1 MERKVLSQ
9 LKGLTERNKTNDTS
23 INVCDDDF
31 DLDFNSSLWDKNLCP
46 CSQPF
51 TKGSL
56 TIDCNKCSQKWH
68 SACVN
73 LAGLTQASIKKLVS
87 WNCPKCYISPY
98 VDQERGQNFKE
109 FLKITSNIAKVNEE
123 LKENSR
129 GVEFFNLHLRRLLI
143 SEEDYVKD
151 SERISRLETSLDEI
165 KTMLSNNVSPSTDK
179 SHLKALEEE
188 IEAIKDSIGK
198 ITAATIDIHNKQTT
212 HPPIDLENFVKSADK
227 ITASISSL
235 ENSNVSIMKNIESL
249 KETVTKGV
257 TIKAE
262 PREDSDQRFEALNVV
277 IRDIDSQLK
286 NINQHVC
293 PVAGPTFLKLE
304 DTSEPEPEHEQ
315 DANLSVAMTPNTF
328 SPHYEPPSTEDQH
341 PCKPYE
347 CYKEDVVPHDVHEK
361 VIKLMEEHVNDFTS
375 VGGSREVLYF
385 GEYSYSYTGTKHD
398 ARETPLAIQELL
410 DSIRPHLPNPNCWLN
425 SCLVTRYKG
434 AKSHIPLHR
443 DDEPPIDPESVIVT
457 ASLGNQRTLNF
468 VNNAGDQHESLTL
481 QDQSVYVMSRYS
493 QDFWQHEI
501 SPLTPETPDTE
512 SEPNDIESLRYS
524 FTFRHISPHFINST
538 ILVGDSNTQEVKF
551 GRGVGTLGRWVPGKR
566 VKAAIIEH
574 IPPPHKIGPYRNVVL
589 HTGINN
595 LTNENRPSN
604 RVLVN
609 KLRAKCSDITSV
621 YPKTRVYVS
630 LLLPTKSRLVNRR
643 VTDFNNMIL
652 DMVFNLKNVFIIDN
666 SIIGDESGCMPAKY
680 GRYLRNSVP
689 NANDIVHL
697 GRTGIRIFCVNI
709 KKSIM
714 NRGLNQSRDRYSGSG
729 GNYVQAVGRGQRK

>member
-23 INVCDDDF
+23 ILNVCDDDF
-31 DLDFNSSLWDKNLCP
+31 DIDFNSSLWDKNLCP

-73 LAGLTQASIKKLVS
+73 LVGLTQASIKKLAVAG

-151 SERISRLETSLDEI
+151 SERISCLETSLAEI
-165 KTMLSNNVSPSTDK
+165 KTMLSNNVSLSTDS
-179 SHLKALEEE
+179 SHLQALEEE
-188 IEAIKDSIGK
+188 IKDIKDSIGK
-198 ITAATIDIHNKQTT
+198 ITAVTIDIHNKQST

-235 ENSNVSIMKNIESL
+235 ESSNESIMKNIESL

-257 TIKAE
+257 AIKAE

-293 PVAGPTFLKLE
+293 PVMEPNFLKLE
-304 DTSEPEPEHEQ
+304 DTSEPEQDQ

-328 SPHYEPPSTEDQH
+328 SPHYEPPPTEGQQH
-341 PCKPYE
+341 LCKPYE
-347 CYKEDVVPHDVHEK
+347 CYKEDVIPHTVHEK
-361 VIKLMEEHVNDFTS
+361 VTKLMEEHVDDFTS

-410 DSIRPHLPNPNCWLN
+410 DSIRPHLPDPNCWLN

-457 ASLGNQRTLNF
+457 ASLGNQRTINF
-468 VNNAGDQHESLTL
+468 VNNAGDQHESLSL
-481 QDQSVYVMSRYS
+481 QDQSVYVMTRYS

-501 SPLTPETPDTE
+501 SPMTPESE
-512 SEPNDIESLRYS
+512 SEPNDADSLRYS

-538 ILVGDSNTQEVKF
+538 ILVGDSNTQDVKF
-551 GRGVGTLGRWVPGKR
+551 GKGVGTLGRWVPGKR

-604 RVLVN
+604 RVLAN
-609 KLRAKCSDITSV
+609 KLKAKCSDIISV
-621 YPKTRVYVS
+621 YPKARVYVS
-630 LLLPTKSRLVNRR
+630 LLLPTKSRLVNKR

-697 GRTGIRIFCVNI
+697 GRTGIRMFCVNI

-714 NRGLNQSRDRYSGSG
+714 NRGQNQSRDRYSGSG